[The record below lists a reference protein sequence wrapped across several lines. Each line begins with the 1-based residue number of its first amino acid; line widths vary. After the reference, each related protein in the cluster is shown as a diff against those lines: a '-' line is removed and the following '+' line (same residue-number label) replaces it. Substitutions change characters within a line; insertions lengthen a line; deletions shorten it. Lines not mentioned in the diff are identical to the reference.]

1 MEIFSEYLKREDYL
15 SRIDVR
21 IKLIT
26 GLILLMMVL
35 SHRGI
40 VFPLFIAILCLTM
53 CLSIKIPL
61 RIYLMRFTESLFIA
75 GVLFIIKSFSSGKEI
90 LCSFHAM
97 GMDINIYRDGLTDG
111 LILSTRIIGAVSIVA
126 LIGFTTPFT
135 ELISGLSW
143 FRVPKVLIEILIF
156 AHRYIFV
163 LLEDAMVIYNAQKN
177 RLGYSNILRGL
188 ISFGNLT
195 GSLII
200 KAFEHSEKITTSMVQ
215 RGYNG
220 YIPVLRQRP
229 FRMREVILSILFL
242 TLAGILWKI

>member
-1 MEIFSEYLKREDYL
+1 MEIFSEYLSKENYL

-26 GLILLMMVL
+26 GLLLLMMVL
-35 SHRGI
+35 SYKGI
-40 VFPLFIAILCLTM
+40 IFPLFIAILCLIL

-61 RIYLMRFTESLFIA
+61 RIYLIRFTEPLFIA
-75 GVLFIIKSFSSGKEI
+75 GVFFIIKSFSSGKEI
-90 LCSFHAM
+90 LYSFHVI
-97 GMDINIYRDGLTDG
+97 GMDIDIYRDGLIDG

-126 LIGFTTPFT
+126 LTGFTTPFT
-135 ELISGLSW
+135 ELISALSW

-163 LLEDAMVIYNAQKN
+163 LIDDAMVIYNAQKQ
-177 RLGYSNILRGL
+177 RLGYSNMVRGF

-220 YIPVLRQRP
+220 YIPVLRQRSLKIE
-229 FRMREVILSILFL
+229 EVILSILFL
-242 TLAGILWKI
+242 TLACILWKI